1 MQSLRERS
9 TDPLAQEGASPSLQ
23 STLESYVHDPLSPPE
38 RYPVPDT
45 GLHGGANHSD
55 FPFNYQN
62 IAVED
67 KKELLVVARNSLE
80 LLSSILNTETDPK
93 PLKVFL
99 TSYWKGI
106 LFLRII
112 IFSKLFMLIIFL
124 LS

>member
-106 LFLRII
+106 LFLCII